1 MNIKYFDHAATTPV
15 REEVIKEM
23 LPYFNIEYGNPSTM
37 YTLGRNAKKAM
48 NRARK
53 QIANAINSEIREI
66 YFTSCGSESDNLAIK
81 GFAYAN
87 KDKGNHII
95 TTKIEH
101 HAVLDTCKTLEKQ
114 GFEVTYLNVDSN
126 GLINLQELV
135 NSITN
140 KTILISIMFANNE
153 IGTIEPI
160 EEIGKIANKHNIIF
174 HTDAVQ
180 AIGNVR
186 IDVKKLNIDVLSL
199 SGHKFYAPKGVGALY
214 VKNGI
219 EFQKLQ
225 DGGEQEENKRAGTE
239 NVAQIV
245 GMGKA
250 IESIYDEFDEYNK
263 KLKNLRNLFFKEVRQ
278 RIPEIKINGDLEKR
292 LPGNANISFK
302 NISGGELLFKLDEKG
317 ICASAGSACSTSNP
331 MPSHVLTAIG
341 LESNLA
347 ENTLRISFGKENTE
361 DDVIYLINCLE
372 NIVNEKIQNKE
383 KK

>member
-160 EEIGKIANKHNIIF
+160 EEIGKIANKHNIVF

>member
-263 KLKNLRNLFFKEVRQ
+263 KLKNLRNLFFKEVQ
-278 RIPEIKINGDLEKR
+278 HRIPEIKINGDLEKR
-292 LPGNANISFK
+292 LPGNANVSFK

-341 LESNLA
+341 LESSLA